1 MRQAALSVGGLK
13 AHSEHG
19 PDCTAMR
26 WNHWATAGGPW
37 PAAGFSACS
46 AFAAQ
51 LSRSTGID
59 IHPSSHPSRFPS
71 KEPILASFFHGA
83 AKPASGTRSTTRGG
97 GSCSSTAPQTPSTH
111 AFFRLG
117 VFQVPTN
124 RWQIPGPDDDD
135 APWNL
140 PPRRPPPST
149 PPWSASAGV
158 QAENARFLMRARRPL
173 KTTVGHACL
182 LGLASSSS
190 STRRIVTDTS
200 SQCLLRAFPVLQAPP
215 PPPHYSSLA
224 Q

>member
-71 KEPILASFFHGA
+71 REPILASFFHGA

-97 GSCSSTAPQTPSTH
+97 RELQLDSAANAQHARFFSPWGFPGSSKSMA
-111 AFFRLG
+111 
-117 VFQVPTN
+117 N
-124 RWQIPGPDDDD
+124 
-135 APWNL
+135 PW
-140 PPRRPPPST
+140 PRRRRRAMEPSSAPAAAFN

-215 PPPHYSSLA
+215 PPHYSSLA